1 MENKEKKIL
10 KKGDKIQL
18 KIAGLNTKGRAY
30 GFYGDDENR
39 IFPNI
44 NAAEGQIVEGIFV
57 KRRRKYEHT
66 DTERA
71 TKYRGRYVFY
81 RLYRE

>member
-10 KKGDKIQL
+10 RKGDKIQL

-44 NAAEGQIVEGIFV
+44 NAAEGQIV
-57 KRRRKYEHT
+57 K
-66 DTERA
+66 
-71 TKYRGRYVFY
+71 VF
-81 RLYRE
+81 L